1 MRNIK
6 NYVVAA
12 FALFLLDGCDFLDY
26 DETSGKTKEEA
37 YSYFNNMNS
46 SVAYVYSFLPTD
58 FGRVSDAM
66 MESATDN
73 SVYTWENNSIYY
85 ITNGIWSPLK
95 RVTMAGVSGTEFVAP
110 IYSLKILIRKCL
122 NVFSIMKIMMK

>member
-46 SVAYVYSFLPTD
+46 SVAYIYGFLPTD

-85 ITNGIWSPLK
+85 ICLLYTSPSP
-95 RVTMAGVSGTEFVAP
+95 RDT
-110 IYSLKILIRKCL
+110 R
-122 NVFSIMKIMMK
+122 

>member
-46 SVAYVYSFLPTD
+46 SVAYIYGFLPTD

-73 SVYTWENNSIYY
+73 SVYTWENNS
-85 ITNGIWSPLK
+85 
-95 RVTMAGVSGTEFVAP
+95 VSIP
-110 IYSLKILIRKCL
+110 IADM
-122 NVFSIMKIMMK
+122 SIVRFIVVIVLSSTKL